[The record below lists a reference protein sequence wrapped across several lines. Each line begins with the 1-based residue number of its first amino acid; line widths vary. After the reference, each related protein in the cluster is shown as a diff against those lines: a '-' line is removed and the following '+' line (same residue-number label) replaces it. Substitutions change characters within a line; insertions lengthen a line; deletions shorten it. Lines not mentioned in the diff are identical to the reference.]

1 MKWTG
6 LNELREQYLNFF
18 ESKDHFRF
26 ESFPLVPL
34 EDNSLLLINSG
45 MAPLKKYFLG
55 QQHVPND
62 RATSCQKC
70 IRTPD
75 IERVGKTARHGTYFE
90 MLGNFSFSNYFKKEA
105 TAWAWEFCTKTLK
118 LPIDRLYVSVF
129 FEDDEA
135 FDIWTKDI
143 GVAEDKMVR
152 LGREDNFW
160 EIGAGPCGP
169 CSEIY
174 FDRGE
179 KYGCDNENCAVG
191 CDCDR
196 YVEFWNL
203 VFTQFISDGN
213 GNYQQMEHGNIDTGM
228 GLERLAC
235 IMQDVG
241 NLFEV
246 DTVQKIMK
254 HIETIAGVKYKKDEK
269 TDVSLRVITD
279 HIRSTTFMIGDGVG
293 PSNEGRGY
301 VLRRLLRRAARH
313 GRLLGINKPFL
324 FNVVDTVI
332 QENLSAYP
340 YLLERKEYIK
350 RIVKSEEEKFL
361 KTIEQGFELL
371 DGIIEQ
377 LETEKQTI
385 IPGDIAFKLY
395 DTFGFPL
402 DLTKDIVEEKGFSVD
417 EDKFNEL
424 MQVQKQRARDE
435 RKAKD
440 EIGWEQDVFEG
451 QTVEPTEFLG
461 YDNLETTSKVEYI
474 INGGELSNVASE
486 GEKVVIILD
495 KTPFYAEG
503 GGQVGD
509 KGRMFND
516 VVSVEI
522 TDCKKSAEGLFR
534 HIGIVKKGVLEKGTT
549 ITASVDK
556 KFRNDVM
563 RNHTSAH
570 LLQYALRKVLGDHVH
585 QSGSYVDQNRVR
597 FDFSHFEAMKKDEI
611 KQVEKCVNQ
620 AVLEALSV
628 EKQVMSLEQAKK
640 LGAIALFGEKYGETV
655 RVVSV
660 EDHSVEFCGGTH
672 INNTAEIGLF
682 KILSESSSAA
692 GIRRI
697 EGTTGKGVLQYI
709 ENQDNLIAD
718 TCKVLKISNS
728 SELPQKTEA
737 LTALLREKSSEI
749 EALNS
754 KMANSEIDG
763 LTKNAVDVSGL
774 MIVAT
779 EFMSAKP
786 DTVKGMLDTLKDKHP
801 NIVAVLSSEFNG
813 KTTFFVGAGKAALEK
828 GINSSDIVKQVAA
841 ICGGSGGGKPDLAMA
856 GVKDTSM
863 IKQALEGVV
872 SIVEKQIK

>member
-6 LNELREQYLNFF
+6 LNELREMYLKFF
-18 ESKDHFRF
+18 ESKDHYRF

-34 EDNSLLLINSG
+34 DDNSLLLINSG

-55 QQHVPND
+55 QQNVPND

-90 MLGNFSFSNYFKKEA
+90 MLGNFSFANYFKKEA
-105 TAWAWEFCTKTLK
+105 TAWAWEFCTEVLK
-118 LPIDRLYVSVF
+118 LPVDRLYVSVF

-174 FDRGE
+174 FDRGK
-179 KYGCDNENCAVG
+179 KYGCDNPNCAVG

-203 VFTQFISDGN
+203 VFTQFISDGA

-246 DTVQKIMK
+246 DTVQNIMK
-254 HIETIAGVKYKKDEK
+254 EIEKQAGVKYKQDEK
-269 TDVSLRVITD
+269 VDISLRVITD
-279 HIRSTTFMIGDGVG
+279 HIRSTSFMIGDGVG

-324 FNVVDTVI
+324 HNIVDTVVA
-332 QENLSAYP
+332 ENVSAYP
-340 YLLERKEYIK
+340 YLAERKDYIK

-371 DGIIEQ
+371 DGIVEQ
-377 LETEKQTI
+377 LAGQDQTVFS
-385 IPGDIAFKLY
+385 GEVAFKLY

-402 DLTKDIVEEKGFSVD
+402 DLTKDIVEEKGFTVD

-424 MQVQKQRARDE
+424 MQVQKKRARDE
-435 RKAKD
+435 RKSKD
-440 EIGWEQDVFEG
+440 DIGWEEDVFKG
-451 QTVEPTEFLG
+451 MTVTETEFVG
-461 YDNLETTSKVEYI
+461 YDNLETKAVVEYI
-474 INGGELSNVASE
+474 INAGELSETASE

-509 KGRMFND
+509 IGTLSND
-516 VVSVEI
+516 VVSIEI
-522 TDCKKSAEGLFR
+522 VDCKKSAEGLFR
-534 HIGIVKKGVLEKGTT
+534 HIGVVKSGVVEKGAVVIAT
-549 ITASVDK
+549 VDK

-570 LLQYALRKVLGDHVH
+570 LLQYALREVLGDHVH
-585 QSGSYVDQNRVR
+585 QSGSFVDRNRVR
-597 FDFSHFEAMKKDEI
+597 FDFSHFEAMTKDEV
-611 KQVEKCVNQ
+611 KAVEKKVN
-620 AVLEALSV
+620 AVILDAV
-628 EKQVMSLEQAKK
+628 EVTKQVMSIDQAKK
-640 LGAIALFGEKYGETV
+640 LGAIALFGEKYGDTV

-660 EDHSVEFCGGTH
+660 PGVSVEFCGGTH
-672 INNTAEIGLF
+672 IENTAEVGLF

-697 EGTTGKGVLQYI
+697 EATTGKGVLQYI
-709 ENQDNLIAD
+709 EAQDKVIAD
-718 TCKVLKISNS
+718 TCAVLKLSNS
-728 SELPQKTEA
+728 FELASKTES
-737 LTALLREKSSEI
+737 LQQQLREKSSEV
-749 EALNS
+749 EALNA
-754 KMANSEIDG
+754 KLANSAIDDIIK
-763 LTKNAVDVSGL
+763 TAVDLNDLKV
-774 MIVAT
+774 IAT
-779 EFMSAKP
+779 EFIKAKP
-786 DTVKGMLDTLKDKHP
+786 DTVKGMLDTLKEKYP
-801 NIVAVLSSEFNG
+801 NIVAVVSSEWNE
-813 KTTFFVGAGKAALEK
+813 KTTIFVGIGKQALAK
-828 GINSSDIVKQVAA
+828 GLNSSIIVKEVAA
-841 ICGGSGGGKPDLAMA
+841 VCGGSGGGKPDLAMA
-856 GVKDTSM
+856 GVKDTS
-863 IKQALEGVV
+863 KLKEALKSVV
-872 SIVEKQIK
+872 SIVEKQI

>member
-6 LNELREQYLNFF
+6 LNELREMYLKFF
-18 ESKDHFRF
+18 ESKDHYRF

-34 EDNSLLLINSG
+34 DDNSLLLINSG

-55 QQHVPND
+55 QQQVPSN

-90 MLGNFSFSNYFKKEA
+90 MLGNFSFANYFKKEA
-105 TAWAWEFCTKTLK
+105 TAWAWEFCTEVLN
-118 LPIDRLYVSVF
+118 LPVDRLYVSVF

-179 KYGCDNENCAVG
+179 KYGCDNPSCAVG

-203 VFTQFISDGN
+203 VFTQFISDGA

-246 DTVQKIMK
+246 DTVQNIMK
-254 HIETIAGVKYKKDEK
+254 EIEKQAGVKYKQDEK
-269 TDVSLRVITD
+269 VDISLRVITD
-279 HIRSTTFMIGDGVG
+279 HIRSTSFMIGDGVG

-324 FNVVDTVI
+324 YNIVDTVVS
-332 QENLSAYP
+332 ENVSAYP
-340 YLLERKEYIK
+340 YLAERKDYIK

-371 DGIIEQ
+371 DGIVEQ
-377 LETEKQTI
+377 LAGQNQTVFS
-385 IPGDIAFKLY
+385 GEVAFKLY

-402 DLTKDIVEEKGFSVD
+402 DLTKDIVEEKGFVVD

-435 RKAKD
+435 RKSKD
-440 EIGWEQDVFEG
+440 DIGWEEDVFKG
-451 QTVEPTEFLG
+451 MTVTETEFVG
-461 YDNLETTSKVEYI
+461 YDNLETKAVVEYI
-474 INGGELSNVASE
+474 INAGELSETASE

-509 KGRMFND
+509 IGTLSSD
-516 VVSVEI
+516 VATIEI
-522 TDCKKSAEGLFR
+522 VDCKKSAEGLFR
-534 HIGIVKKGVLEKGTT
+534 HIGIVKSGVVEKGAAV
-549 ITASVDK
+549 TASVDK

-570 LLQYALRKVLGDHVH
+570 LLQYALREVLGDHVH
-585 QSGSYVDQNRVR
+585 QSGSYVDRNRVR
-597 FDFSHFEAMKKDEI
+597 FDFSHFEAMTKDEI
-611 KQVEKCVNQ
+611 KAVEKKVN
-620 AVLEALSV
+620 AVILDAIEV
-628 EKQVMSLEQAKK
+628 TKQVMSIEQAKK
-640 LGAIALFGEKYGETV
+640 LGAIALFGEKYGDTV

-660 EDHSVEFCGGTH
+660 PGVSVEFCAGTH
-672 INNTAEIGLF
+672 IKNTAEVGLF

-697 EGTTGKGVLQYI
+697 EATTGKGVLQYI
-709 ENQDNLIAD
+709 EAQDKVIAD
-718 TCKVLKISNS
+718 SCAVLKLSNS
-728 SELPQKTEA
+728 SELASKTES
-737 LTALLREKSSEI
+737 LQQQLREKSSEV
-749 EALNS
+749 EALNA
-754 KMANSEIDG
+754 KLANSAIDDIIKSAKD
-763 LTKNAVDVSGL
+763 LNDLKV
-774 MIVAT
+774 IAT
-779 EFMSAKP
+779 EFIKAKP
-786 DTVKGMLDTLKDKHP
+786 DTVKGMLDTLKEKYP
-801 NIVAVLSSEFNG
+801 NIVAVVSSEWNE
-813 KTTFFVGAGKAALEK
+813 KTTIFVGIGKQALAK
-828 GINSSDIVKQVAA
+828 GLNSSIIVKEVAA

-856 GVKDTSM
+856 GVKDTAKL
-863 IKQALEGVV
+863 KQALESVV
-872 SIVEKQIK
+872 SIVEKQI

>member
-6 LNELREQYLNFF
+6 LNELREMYLKFF
-18 ESKDHFRF
+18 ESKDHYRF

-34 EDNSLLLINSG
+34 DDNSLLLINSG

-90 MLGNFSFSNYFKKEA
+90 MLGNFSFANYFKKEA
-105 TAWAWEFCTKTLK
+105 TAWAWEFCTEVLK

-135 FDIWTKDI
+135 YDIWTKDI
-143 GVAEDKMVR
+143 GVAGDKMVR

-179 KYGCDNENCAVG
+179 KYGCDNPNCAVG

-203 VFTQFISDGN
+203 VFTQFISDGA

-246 DTVQKIMK
+246 DTVQNIMK
-254 HIETIAGVKYKKDEK
+254 EIEKQAGVKYKQDEK
-269 TDVSLRVITD
+269 VDVSLRVITD
-279 HIRSTTFMIGDGVG
+279 HIRSTSFMIGDGVG

-324 FNVVDTVI
+324 HNIVDIVVSENV
-332 QENLSAYP
+332 SAYP
-340 YLLERKEYIK
+340 YLAERKDYIK

-371 DGIIEQ
+371 DGIVEQ
-377 LETEKQTI
+377 LAGQNQTVFS
-385 IPGDIAFKLY
+385 GEVAFKLY

-402 DLTKDIVEEKGFSVD
+402 DLTKDIVEEKGFTVD

-424 MQVQKQRARDE
+424 MQVQKKRARDE
-435 RKAKD
+435 RKSKD
-440 EIGWEQDVFEG
+440 DIGWEEDVFKG
-451 QTVEPTEFLG
+451 MTVNETEFVG
-461 YDNLETTSKVEYI
+461 YDSLETKAVVEYI
-474 INGGELSNVASE
+474 INAGELSETASE

-509 KGRMFND
+509 IGTLSSD
-516 VVSVEI
+516 VATIEI
-522 TDCKKSAEGLFR
+522 VDCKKSAEGLFR
-534 HIGIVKKGVLEKGTT
+534 HIGIVKSGVVEKGAAV
-549 ITASVDK
+549 TASVDK

-570 LLQYALRKVLGDHVH
+570 LLQYALREVLGDHVH
-585 QSGSYVDQNRVR
+585 QSGSYVDRNRVR
-597 FDFSHFEAMKKDEI
+597 FDFSHFEAMTKDEI
-611 KQVEKCVNQ
+611 KAVEKKVN
-620 AVLEALSV
+620 AVILDAIEV
-628 EKQVMSLEQAKK
+628 TKQVMSIDQAKK
-640 LGAIALFGEKYGETV
+640 LGAIALFGEKYGDTV

-660 EDHSVEFCGGTH
+660 PGVSVEFCGGTH
-672 INNTAEIGLF
+672 IKNTAEVGLF

-697 EGTTGKGVLQYI
+697 EATTGKGVLQYI
-709 ENQDNLIAD
+709 EDQDKVLAD
-718 TCKVLKISNS
+718 TCAVLKLSNS
-728 SELPQKTEA
+728 SELASKTES
-737 LTALLREKSSEI
+737 LQQQLREKSSEV
-749 EALNS
+749 EALNA
-754 KMANSEIDG
+754 KLANSAIDDIIKSAKD
-763 LTKNAVDVSGL
+763 LNDLKV
-774 MIVAT
+774 IAT
-779 EFMSAKP
+779 EFIKAKP
-786 DTVKGMLDTLKDKHP
+786 DTVKGMLDTLKEKYP
-801 NIVAVLSSEFNG
+801 NIVAVVSSEWNE
-813 KTTFFVGAGKAALEK
+813 KTTIFVGIGKQALAK
-828 GINSSDIVKQVAA
+828 GLNSSIIVKEVAA

-856 GVKDTSM
+856 GVKDTAKL
-863 IKQALEGVV
+863 KQALESVV
-872 SIVEKQIK
+872 SIVEKQI